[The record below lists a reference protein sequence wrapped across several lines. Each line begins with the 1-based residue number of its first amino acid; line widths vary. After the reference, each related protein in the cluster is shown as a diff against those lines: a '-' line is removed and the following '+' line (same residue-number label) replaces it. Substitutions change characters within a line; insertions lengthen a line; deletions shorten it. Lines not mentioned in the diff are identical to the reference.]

1 MKTSFVFFIILFIS
15 GSTIFSQSF
24 SKERNIDSIKT
35 VLNNQATAWNKGDI
49 KEYMEGYWKNDSLKF
64 IGKKGISYGWET
76 TLKNYE
82 KSYPD
87 KATMGILNF
96 ELLAIDIYSPEIAYV
111 VGNWKLKREKGDI
124 GGIFTLLMKKI
135 NGEWK
140 IIVDHSE

>member
-1 MKTSFVFFIILFIS
+1 MKINSIFFVIFFAFSFSVL
-15 GSTIFSQSF
+15 SQSDI
-24 SKERNIDSIKT
+24 KEQNINAIKS
-35 VLNNQATAWNKGDI
+35 VLNNQAIAWNKGDI
-49 KEYMEGYWKNDSLKF
+49 KEYMQGYWKNDSLKF

-82 KSYPD
+82 KGYPD
-87 KATMGILNF
+87 KATMGTLNF
-96 ELLAIDIYSPEIAYV
+96 ELLAIDIHSPEIAYV

-140 IIVDHSE
+140 IVVDHTE